1 MNDPQHS
8 TPESSWQQF
17 LRQQCART
25 PIEGVV
31 TKVVSFGAFIRLHEG
46 VDGLLHRSE
55 WSGEPQVGSPV
66 TVRVLDLD
74 LANRRVSLGQA

>member
-8 TPESSWQQF
+8 TPESAWQEF
-17 LRQQCART
+17 LRQQCARM

-31 TKVVSFGAFIRLHEG
+31 TEVVPFGAFVRLHEG

-74 LANRRVSLGQA
+74 LATRRVSLAQA